1 MPAKPVVW
9 IALPVP
15 ALKENFGINKKG
27 VDEQQLMILKV
38 AKEEGC
44 GVIDLYKAVATKELF
59 DQDGIHPNA
68 AGAKRIAETVFATL
82 SAKQPK
88 KK

>member
-1 MPAKPVVW
+1 
-9 IALPVP
+9 
-15 ALKENFGINKKG
+15 
-27 VDEQQLMILKV
+27 MILKV

-44 GVIDLYKAVATKELF
+44 GVIDLYKAVATKDLF

-68 AGAKRIAETVFATL
+68 SGARRIAETVYASL
-82 SAKQPK
+82 GPK